1 MITCPHPDC
10 GWQAIAPSER
20 VAHEQYA
27 SHVVE
32 VHGEVVDVEVPDGT
46 IEVKHDA
53 DDEWQRIPV
62 EELSEGSE
70 NAEDDPEEPAP
81 FESGPE

>member
-32 VHGEVVDVEVPDGT
+32 VHGDVVDVEVPDGT

-62 EELSEGSE
+62 EELSDATEDTEEDNDDLPSFGS
-70 NAEDDPEEPAP
+70 
-81 FESGPE
+81 